1 MSTIIFLLA
10 FSVRYPSAQPQRKK
24 VTLNSLEALFRDV
37 QVGFLLKMLSC
48 LVRMLMETQKSIAIL
63 IWQ

>member
-24 VTLNSLEALFRDV
+24 VTLRRYSDRKLLGVELSTKGLFNATDSHV
-37 QVGFLLKMLSC
+37 FMYDGDMD
-48 LVRMLMETQKSIAIL
+48 I
-63 IWQ
+63 